1 MSKSYNVVALISG
14 GKDSCYSMLQ
24 CMAAGHKIVALAN
37 LKPKN
42 REQNELDSYMFQ
54 TVGHQAIELYSEAM
68 KLPLFCGNING
79 SSLNVGSNYI
89 PTKEDEVE
97 DLYQLLHNIKQTIDF
112 DAICSGAI
120 LSDYQRVRVEN
131 VCQRLDLVSLA
142 YLWRRDQA
150 ELLDEMI
157 ESKMESIIIKVAS
170 LGLDQKHLGS
180 SLAEMRNHLHKMNS
194 KYGLNVC
201 GEGGEYE
208 TFTLDCPLFQRK
220 LEIEDSETIIHSN
233 DAFAPVAFL
242 KFKKLITKSK
252 SDFQKTE
259 HTWKGPKDF
268 VLFEEE
274 MDEPQENEEKGKDHV
289 DENQKT
295 YYKKSLLEPKLHRS
309 RNWFYIYTISSKLAD
324 PKDATNE
331 VFEKINSLL
340 LKNELSLKDL
350 VAVSLLVK
358 NMNDFS
364 LINQAYVKNFG
375 INPPIRVCVE
385 APLGNDD
392 DAKIAIS
399 AIGYVDEKN
408 ISTMHVQSIS
418 HWAPANIGPYSQAKL
433 VDGIL
438 YVGKQNKKFHEKI
451 NK

>member
-24 CMAAGHKIVALAN
+24 CIAAGHKIVALAN
-37 LKPKN
+37 LRPKD
-42 REQNELDSYMFQ
+42 REENELDSYMFQ

-89 PTKEDEVE
+89 PTEEDEVE
-97 DLYQLLHNIKQTIDF
+97 DLYQLLHNIKQTMNF

-150 ELLDEMI
+150 DLLDEMI

-208 TFTLDCPLFQRK
+208 TFTLNCLLFQRK
-220 LEIEDSETIIHSN
+220 LEIEDSETVIHSN

-242 KFKKLITKSK
+242 KFKKLITKPK
-252 SDFQKTE
+252 CDFQKTDPN
-259 HTWKGPKDF
+259 WKGPNDF
-268 VLFEEE
+268 VLFEKE
-274 MDEPQENEEKGKDHV
+274 MDEPEETEEKNKDHV
-289 DENQKT
+289 EKNEKI
-295 YYKKSLLEPKLHRS
+295 YYNKSLVEPKLHRS
-309 RNWFYIYTISSKLAD
+309 KNWFYINTISSKLAD
-324 PKDATNE
+324 PKEATIE

-358 NMNDFS
+358 NMDDFS
-364 LINQAYVKNFG
+364 IINQAYVKNFG

-385 APLGNDD
+385 APLGDD
-392 DAKIAIS
+392 DKIAIS

-408 ISTMHVQSIS
+408 ITTMHVQSIS

-438 YVGKQNKKFHEKI
+438 YIGKQALLFRK
-451 NK
+451 